1 MHRTI
6 TLLQGI
12 LSSLLHGLITLELL
26 NHMDILGRLRPE
38 RWMEN
43 MLRGWLSL
51 YALSTTP
58 LYFFFIN

>member
-26 NHMDILGRLRPE
+26 NHMDILGRLRLE
-38 RWMEN
+38 RWNGE
-43 MLRGWLSL
+43 
-51 YALSTTP
+51 YAEGAG
-58 LYFFFIN
+58 